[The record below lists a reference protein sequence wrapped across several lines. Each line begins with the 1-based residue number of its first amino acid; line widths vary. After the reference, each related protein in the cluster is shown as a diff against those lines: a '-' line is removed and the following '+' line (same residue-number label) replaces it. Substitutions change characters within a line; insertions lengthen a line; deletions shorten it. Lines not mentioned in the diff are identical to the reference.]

1 MSTRFIAVTM
11 SRDNF
16 IFLIRGKD
24 GKGGLKDKKGVIR
37 YLNDVGGFLGEVVD
51 IKIED

>member
-11 SRDNF
+11 SRNNF
-16 IFLIRGKD
+16 RTLIR
-24 GKGGLKDKKGVIR
+24 GGLKDKKGVIR
-37 YLNDVGGFLGEVVD
+37 YLNEVGGFLGEVVD